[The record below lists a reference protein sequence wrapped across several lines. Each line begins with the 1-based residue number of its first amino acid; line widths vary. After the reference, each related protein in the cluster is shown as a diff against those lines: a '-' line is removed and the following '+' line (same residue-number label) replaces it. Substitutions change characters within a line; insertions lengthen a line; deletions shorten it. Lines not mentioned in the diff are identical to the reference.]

1 MREPL
6 TTRDALAIF
15 VVIMAVVMAIIG
27 GVLIWGIYEY
37 ENEDPIDNAY
47 LCPVTDNMKIFV
59 IACKEEGYS
68 TAQCYYAYVDA
79 VCYGSVKLEMPCIT
93 I

>member
-15 VVIMAVVMAIIG
+15 VTIMAVVMAICG
-27 GVLIWGIYEY
+27 GFIVWGVYEY
-37 ENEDPIDNAY
+37 THQEPIDTSY
-47 LCPVTDNMKIFV
+47 LCPVDDSMRIFV
-59 IACKEEGYS
+59 TACKDEGYS

-79 VCYGSVKLEMPCIT
+79 VCYGSVLLEMPCSQT
-93 I
+93 

>member
-37 ENEDPIDNAY
+37 ENEDPVDMSY
-47 LCPVTDNMKIFV
+47 LCPVTDGMRTFV
-59 IACKEEGYS
+59 TECKDNGYT
-68 TAQCYYAYVDA
+68 TAECYYTYVDA
-79 VCYGSVKLEMPCIT
+79 VCYGSVKLEMPCSQT
-93 I
+93 